1 MNKIIISTE
10 DAPAAIGAYSQAV
23 KAGDQVYVSG
33 QIPLVPETGDLVSD
47 DFSLQAKQVFANLSA
62 IAKAAKS
69 DLNNVVKL
77 TVYLIDLNYF
87 AELNKIMSEYMTE
100 PYPARAA
107 VEVSALPKGAQIE
120 IDAILCVG

>member
-1 MNKIIISTE
+1 MNKVIISTQ

-23 KAGDQVYVSG
+23 KVGGQVYVSG
-33 QIPLVPETGDLVSD
+33 QIPLVPETGDLVSH
-47 DFSLQAKQVFANLSA
+47 DFSLQAKQVFDNLSA
-62 IAKAAKS
+62 VAKAAES

-77 TVYLIDLNYF
+77 TVYLIDLNHF

-107 VEVSALPKGAQIE
+107 VEVPALPMGAQLE

>member
-1 MNKIIISTE
+1 MNKVIISTQ

-23 KAGDQVYVSG
+23 KVGGQVYVSG

-47 DFSLQAKQVFANLSA
+47 DFSMQAKQVFDNLSA
-62 IAKAAKS
+62 VAKAAES

-77 TVYLIDLNYF
+77 TVYLIDLNHF

-107 VEVSALPKGAQIE
+107 VEVSALPMGAQLE

>member
-47 DFSLQAKQVFANLSA
+47 NFSQQAKQVFANLSA
-62 IAKAAKS
+62 IAKAAES

>member
-33 QIPLVPETGDLVSD
+33 QIHLVPETGDLVSD
-47 DFSLQAKQVFANLSA
+47 NFSQQAKQVFANLSA
-62 IAKAAKS
+62 IAKAAES

-100 PYPARAA
+100 PYL
-107 VEVSALPKGAQIE
+107 SLIH
-120 IDAILCVG
+120 I